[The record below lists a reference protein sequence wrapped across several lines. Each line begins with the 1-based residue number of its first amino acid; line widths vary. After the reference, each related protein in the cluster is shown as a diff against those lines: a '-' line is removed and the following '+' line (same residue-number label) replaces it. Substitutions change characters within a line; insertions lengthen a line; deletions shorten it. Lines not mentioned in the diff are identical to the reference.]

1 MITSQRIRFA
11 QELHDGIAQD
21 LVGLGYAIDSIMA
34 SELNESN
41 RAPLRALRFD
51 VTTLIDKVRKE
62 IFELRESDEVNDQLN
77 SGNEVRN
84 NLDRIFNEVL
94 TNAIKHS
101 QGSSVEISIAD
112 NGIGGFTEKNDHYG
126 VAGLTERANEIGAQ
140 LRIESDFS
148 GTKVMISIPV
158 AQQ

>member
-1 MITSQRIRFA
+1 VNISQRVKLA

-34 SELNESN
+34 TELVETN
-41 RAPLRALRFD
+41 RASLRALRFD
-51 VTTLIDKVRKE
+51 VTTMIDKVRRE
-62 IFELRESDEVNDQLN
+62 IFNLRASDVVNIQLN

-84 NLDRIFNEVL
+84 NLDRIFNEVI

-112 NGIGGFTEKNDHYG
+112 NGIGGFTEKDDHYG
-126 VAGLTERANEIGAQ
+126 VAGLVERANEIGAH
-140 LRIESDFS
+140 LRVESDFS

-158 AQQ
+158 ASK